1 MAQNEE
7 PADFDPYA
15 NIPQAADPAPEAV
28 PVLGGNQTAVEK
40 ASAFLSNFAANNS
53 ALALANATNDE
64 PVPFFPPELIGGTA
78 PHVPGQEDEM
88 AWQSGAEAADS
99 ERLHYVWS
107 VADGTLWYLAVRS
120 QELASHTNSWCP
132 FAALLPGQPQGSAEP
147 GVYLYFD
154 DEAAMMMSVGQNRL
168 QIHRG
173 ATTVIQ
179 AKAER
184 MAADLGGAKVVTLRP
199 DFIDSLNIV
208 RWDSASLMEDK
219 ARRFLATAAVATG
232 LLVCVVAFTV
242 WVLSSIATLGISHN
256 VENAQMNAS
265 QSAQQLLQQAS
276 GLRSSPLRN
285 QVAKFIE
292 LNDSLISIG
301 GWLQKYEIE
310 GSHVSW
316 SAVLPGGITGEKIS
330 ELGGRTKEVTDE
342 GMIVEGN

>member
-1 MAQNEE
+1 MAQNDE
-7 PADFDPYA
+7 PADFNPYD
-15 NIPQAADPAPEAV
+15 NIPQAAEPAPDVV

-40 ASAFLSNFAANNS
+40 ASAFLSSFAANNS
-53 ALALANATNDE
+53 ALALSNNAGDA

-78 PHVPGQEDEM
+78 PHIPGQEDGM

-132 FAALLPGQPQGSAEP
+132 FAALLPGQPQGSSEP

-173 ATTVIQ
+173 ATNVIQ

-184 MAADLGGAKVVTLRP
+184 MAADLGGVKIVTLRP
-199 DFIDSLNIV
+199 DIIDALNVV

-219 ARRFLATAAVATG
+219 ARRFLATAAVAVG

-242 WVLSSIATLGISHN
+242 WVLSSIASLGISHS
-256 VENAQMNAS
+256 VEAAQANAS
-265 QSAQQLLQQAS
+265 QSAQQLLQQATS
-276 GLRSSPLRN
+276 LRASPLRN

-292 LNDSLISIG
+292 LNDNLINVG

-310 GSHVSW
+310 GTRTMW
-316 SAVLPGGITGEKIS
+316 SAVLPSAITGEKIS